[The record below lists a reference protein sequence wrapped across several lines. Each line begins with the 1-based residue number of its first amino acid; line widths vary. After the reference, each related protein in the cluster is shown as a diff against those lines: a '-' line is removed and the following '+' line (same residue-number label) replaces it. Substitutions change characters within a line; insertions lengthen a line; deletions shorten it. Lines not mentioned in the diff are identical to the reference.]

1 MATIRQVVHGAAVAN
16 VGLRV
21 RNDPTTQVSRKK
33 AAFDVALPEDKLDKV
48 LLHGFLAD
56 QILPQSLDGPKAM
69 PSLPVDKI
77 LFIIPIIPILSMA
90 KASFEIRCI

>member
-1 MATIRQVVHGAAVAN
+1 MATIRQVVRGAAVTN

-56 QILPQSLDGPKAM
+56 
-69 PSLPVDKI
+69 
-77 LFIIPIIPILSMA
+77 
-90 KASFEIRCI
+90 